1 MSKAETLAQKLSDEG
16 TRTLAFLSNLAP
28 DIWGKRC
35 HGESSDWTVRDVV
48 EHMILS
54 EEGLRSQFRQVS
66 EGGTGAP
73 EGFDIDRFNA
83 SRRGKLAD
91 LSREQLFERYTFSR
105 SRTADF
111 ARSLSDAQL
120 ALVGRHP
127 AMGMCALEDMLK
139 MMYLHHTMHVKEIKR
154 VI

>member
-1 MSKAETLAQKLSDEG
+1 MSKAETLAQKLLDEG

-28 DIWGKRC
+28 DVWAKPC
-35 HGESSDWTVRDVV
+35 HGEGSDWTVRDVV
-48 EHMILS
+48 EHMILA
-54 EEGLRSQFRQVS
+54 EEGLRSQFRQVA

-73 EGFDIDRFNA
+73 EGFDIDNYNA
-83 SRRGKLAD
+83 SRKSKLAD

-111 ARSLSDAQL
+111 ARGLSDAQL
-120 ALVGRHP
+120 AIMGRHP